1 MGNLGPE
8 VWSEC
13 FSIDHQH
20 NLGSPSISLAD
31 PLSSFC
37 FGKFGGISCA
47 CEYLNIPSP
56 LVRHPMSCHQVVEV
70 ETRSAEIGSHGGPS
84 GSRDHVRALIEST
97 ECAEGKGQPDFGWQR
112 YRHYARTA
120 NDLCWSNSSVFA
132 HAGRRVCIYPMRWMG
147 WLAEPSLCL
156 LGEAS
161 RRRYADCQVSSTT
174 ITRVQFTVNIQ
185 EEERDD
191 TVGLAS
197 SKITRVLTQGKRH
210 KVPQVATGCLPI
222 PRSGRAEE
230 ANAKA
235 ED

>member
-20 NLGSPSISLAD
+20 SLGSPSISLAD

-132 HAGRRVCIYPMRWMG
+132 HAGRRVCIYPMWDG
-147 WLAEPSLCL
+147 LPSQASAYLVKQVDDDMQTVKYQARQSRAFNLRSTSRKKSGMTRSVWPVPKSRGCL
-156 LGEAS
+156 HKE
-161 RRRYADCQVSSTT
+161 
-174 ITRVQFTVNIQ
+174 
-185 EEERDD
+185 
-191 TVGLAS
+191 
-197 SKITRVLTQGKRH
+197 KRH
-210 KVPQVATGCLPI
+210 EVPQVATGCLPI